1 MIDLAIE
8 SRLVTQLRG
17 RDARAREAALA
28 ELFQLVGRPL
38 FQLCLRVTCDPTDAE
53 DAVQETFV
61 DVLRGLSGF
70 RSDARFSTWV
80 FRIAIRAALRVRS
93 RRTKRSAVASAH
105 GDGLDA
111 QDALDVEGRG
121 VDPSALA
128 EEREA
133 TAKILAAIDRL
144 PLAQRTVLGL
154 AALDEMPQT
163 EIAEILGVPV
173 GTVYSRLNAAREQL
187 REELAR

>member
-1 MIDLAIE
+1 MIDLAVE
-8 SRLVTQLRG
+8 TRLVAQLRG
-17 RDARAREAALA
+17 RDARARERALS
-28 ELFQLVGRPL
+28 ELFELVGRPL

-61 DVLRGLSGF
+61 DVLRGIEGF
-70 RSDARFSTWV
+70 RSDARLSTWV

-93 RRTKRSAVASAH
+93 RRTKRSAFTSMH
-105 GDGLDA
+105 GDDPDA
-111 QDALDVEGRG
+111 KDALDVEGRG
-121 VDPSALA
+121 VDPSVLA
-128 EEREA
+128 QEREA

-144 PLAQRTVLGL
+144 PVAQRTVLGL

-163 EIAEILGVPV
+163 EIAAILGVPV